1 MPGEGADEMAGSA
14 RASVTAHRIN
24 LRDASVAGKGAEGSR
39 GAGRQSS
46 IAQPRA
52 RTMRLGDMSAQSV
65 RCVGRRSG
73 GTGKDFALPIPRPC
87 AYWRSAHS

>member
-1 MPGEGADEMAGSA
+1 MPGEEVDEMTGSA
-14 RASVTAHRIN
+14 RAGVTAHRIN
-24 LRDASVAGKGAEGSR
+24 LRDASVAGKGADGSR

-52 RTMRLGDMSAQSV
+52 RAMRLGNTSAESV
-65 RCVGRRSG
+65 RRVGRRSG